1 VTGTISGGREAGVEY
16 IELSRPAKRHAL
28 TQAMFR
34 LLEQRLRAAEVA
46 DEVRVVVLRS
56 DGPVFCAGLDL
67 DEFAAGRADEPDAV
81 ADLNRILDTSAAV
94 CGAIAESRKPV
105 IVAAQGPCIGIGLL
119 MFLSADIGLMTPSA
133 RLQLPKALIGAG
145 YFAPLLAKL
154 LGPRRAKA
162 LLLNPAVTA
171 IGAADAERWGLAA
184 AVLPA
189 EGFRES
195 VRDYAQ
201 ALARTP
207 AAWLQLQKA
216 GADHL
221 SSSLSVRD
229 AIRAGAHLDAIAHA
243 SEFTHEAAQNAF
255 GRPAK
260 STRKREEENNDR
272 LKRAAETSPSAA
284 VSGPLQRACGPGRAA
299 RIGANGDGTEG
310 SGHDTGRAPGTPADA
325 VIRRP
330 GG

>member
-1 VTGTISGGREAGVEY
+1 MSGTGDAGGAGTIGGGREAGVEY
-16 IELSRPAKRHAL
+16 IELRNPAKRHAL
-28 TQAMFR
+28 TQAMFQ
-34 LLEQRLRAAEVA
+34 LLEQRLRAADTA
-46 DEVRVVVLRS
+46 DEVRVIVVCS

-67 DEFAAGRADEPDAV
+67 DEFAAARADEPDAV
-81 ADLNRILDTSAAV
+81 TDLNRILDTSAAV

-105 IVAAQGPCIGIGLL
+105 IVAAQGPCVGIGLL
-119 MFLSADIGLMTPSA
+119 MFLSCDIGFMTPSA
-133 RLQLPKALIGAG
+133 RLQLPRALIGAG

-162 LLLNPAVTA
+162 LLLNPAASA
-171 IGAADAERWGLAA
+171 IEAADAERWGLAA

-189 EGFRES
+189 EGFREA

-201 ALARTP
+201 ALARMP

-221 SSSLSVRD
+221 SASLPVRD

-243 SEFTHEAAQNAF
+243 SDFAREGAQNAF

-260 STRKREEENNDR
+260 SAT
-272 LKRAAETSPSAA
+272 
-284 VSGPLQRACGPGRAA
+284 
-299 RIGANGDGTEG
+299 
-310 SGHDTGRAPGTPADA
+310 DTT
-325 VIRRP
+325 
-330 GG
+330 GGKQ

>member
-1 VTGTISGGREAGVEY
+1 VSGAGTTGAVSGGREAGVEY
-16 IELSRPAKRHAL
+16 IELDHPVKRHAL
-28 TQAMFR
+28 TQAMFQA
-34 LLEQRLRAAEVA
+34 LEQRLRAADAA
-46 DEVRVVVLRS
+46 DEVRVIVLRS

-67 DEFAAGRADEPDAV
+67 DELAAGRAGEPDAV
-81 ADLNRILDTSAAV
+81 TDLNRMLGTSVAV

-119 MFLSADIGLMTPSA
+119 MFLSGDIGFMTPSA

-171 IGAADAERWGLAA
+171 IEPADAERWGLAA
-184 AVLPA
+184 AVLPV

-195 VRDYAQ
+195 VGDYAQ
-201 ALARTP
+201 ALARMP

-243 SEFTHEAAQNAF
+243 SEFAREAAQNAF
-255 GRPAK
+255 GRSGK
-260 STRKREEENNDR
+260 S
-272 LKRAAETSPSAA
+272 
-284 VSGPLQRACGPGRAA
+284 
-299 RIGANGDGTEG
+299 
-310 SGHDTGRAPGTPADA
+310 APGTS
-325 VIRRP
+325 
-330 GG
+330 GGKQ

>member
-1 VTGTISGGREAGVEY
+1 MSGADGAGTIAGGREAGVEF
-16 IELSRPAKRHAL
+16 IELCNPARRHAL
-28 TQAMFR
+28 TQAMFQ
-34 LLEQRLRAAEVA
+34 LLEQRLQAADTA
-46 DEVRVVVLRS
+46 DEVRVIVLRS

-67 DEFAAGRADEPDAV
+67 DEFAADRADEPDAV
-81 ADLNRILDTSAAV
+81 TDLNRILDTSAAV

-105 IVAAQGPCIGIGLL
+105 IVAAQGPCVGIGLL
-119 MFLSADIGLMTPSA
+119 MFLSCDIGFMTPSA

-145 YFAPLLAKL
+145 YFAPLLAKV

-162 LLLNPAVTA
+162 LLLNPAITA
-171 IGAADAERWGLAA
+171 IEAADAERWGLAA

-189 EGFRES
+189 EGFREA

-201 ALARTP
+201 ALARMP

-221 SSSLSVRD
+221 SSSMSVRD

-243 SEFTHEAAQNAF
+243 SDFAREAAQNAF

-260 STRKREEENNDR
+260 SATD
-272 LKRAAETSPSAA
+272 A
-284 VSGPLQRACGPGRAA
+284 
-299 RIGANGDGTEG
+299 
-310 SGHDTGRAPGTPADA
+310 TGGKQ
-325 VIRRP
+325 
-330 GG
+330 

>member
-1 VTGTISGGREAGVEY
+1 MSGTISGGRAAGVEY
-16 IELSRPAKRHAL
+16 IELSHPAKRNAVSR
-28 TQAMFR
+28 AMFS
-34 LLEQRLRAAEVA
+34 LLEQRLRAADAA
-46 DEVRVVVLRS
+46 DEVRVTVLRS

-67 DEFAAGRADEPDAV
+67 DEFAAGRADEPGAV
-81 ADLNRILDTSAAV
+81 TDLNRILDTSAAV

-119 MFLSADIGLMTPSA
+119 MFLSCDVGFLTPAA

-171 IGAADAERWGLAA
+171 IEPADAERWGLAA

-189 EGFRES
+189 DGFQEA

-201 ALARTP
+201 ELARLP
-207 AAWLQLQKA
+207 AGWLQLQKA
-216 GADHL
+216 GADHP

-243 SEFTHEAAQNAF
+243 SEFAREAAQNAF
-255 GRPAK
+255 GRPAE
-260 STRKREEENNDR
+260 S
-272 LKRAAETSPSAA
+272 
-284 VSGPLQRACGPGRAA
+284 
-299 RIGANGDGTEG
+299 
-310 SGHDTGRAPGTPADA
+310 APGAA
-325 VIRRP
+325 
-330 GG
+330 GGKQ